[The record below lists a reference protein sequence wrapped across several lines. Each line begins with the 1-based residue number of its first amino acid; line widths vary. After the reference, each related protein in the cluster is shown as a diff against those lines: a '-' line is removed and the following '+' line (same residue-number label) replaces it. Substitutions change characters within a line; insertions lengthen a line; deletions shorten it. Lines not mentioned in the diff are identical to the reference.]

1 MRFTTTLLA
10 LAALAATA
18 EADVRELPAGEYG
31 LDETHAYITFS
42 YSHLGFSNPHI
53 GFNRFDATL
62 DLNPGDLA
70 QSELDVTIDA
80 ASIDSRVA
88 EFDEHLNGGDYFDT
102 AAFPE
107 IRFESTRV
115 SGDAETGLKVTGD
128 LTIKDTTRPVT
139 LDVTLNKAGNNPIS
153 KAPTLGI
160 SARGTLKRSEFGL
173 GAYVPAVSDEVA
185 IVIEAEFVRPPS

>member
-1 MRFTTTLLA
+1 A
-10 LAALAATA
+10 LAAVVATA
-18 EADVRELPAGEYG
+18 AAQADVRELPPGEYG
-31 LDETHAYITFS
+31 LDDTHAYITFS
-42 YSHLGFSNPHI
+42 YSHLGFSNPHV
-53 GFNRFDATL
+53 GFNRFDAAL
-62 DLNPGDLA
+62 NLNPDDLT
-70 QSELDVTIDA
+70 QSGLEVTIDA

-153 KAPTLGI
+153 KAPTLGF
-160 SARGTLKRSEFGL
+160 SARGSLKRSEFGL
-173 GAYVPAVSDEVA
+173 GAYAPAVSDEVD
-185 IVIEAEFVRPPS
+185 IIIEAEFVQPPS